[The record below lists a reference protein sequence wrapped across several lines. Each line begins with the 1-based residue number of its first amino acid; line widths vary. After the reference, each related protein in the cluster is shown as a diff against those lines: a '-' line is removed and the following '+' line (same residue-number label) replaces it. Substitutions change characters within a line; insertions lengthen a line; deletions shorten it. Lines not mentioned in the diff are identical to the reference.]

1 MSIYEC
7 ENCGKIFDESEIE
20 HDRVKL
26 YTMVKRINGKEKFIE
41 VNRDEG
47 KCPYCGQNYEHI
59 KEVYDESL

>member
-20 HDRVKL
+20 YDRVKL
-26 YTMVKRINGKEKFIE
+26 YTMVKRINGKEHFIE

-47 KCPYCGQNYEHI
+47 KCPYCGQNYENI
-59 KEVYDESL
+59 KEVDE